1 MDIRERDR
9 EVVQITDR
17 TTDDSHAG
25 VNLLL
30 ALVLGALIVFLVYL
44 VSSTAISTWYP
55 AQNTEYRVERNTTIM
70 PATPTT
76 APTADST
83 TQSQTTETTT
93 TMPESN
99 SIPPQG
105 ETNSQ

>member
-1 MDIRERDR
+1 MDIKERDR

-17 TTDDSHAG
+17 TDDSSAG

-55 AQNTEYRVERNTTIM
+55 AQNTVYRVERNTTITP
-70 PATPTT
+70 PAVTIPEIPTQSQST
-76 APTADST
+76 TTESTEST
-83 TQSQTTETTT
+83 TQS
-93 TMPESN
+93 ES
-99 SIPPQG
+99 
-105 ETNSQ
+105 SQ

>member
-1 MDIRERDR
+1 MDIKERDR
-9 EVVQITDR
+9 EVVQITEK
-17 TTDDSHAG
+17 TTDDSNAG

-70 PATPTT
+70 PAAPTT
-76 APTADST
+76 EST
-83 TQSQTTETTT
+83 TQSQTTESTTS
-93 TMPESN
+93 MPESN

-105 ETNSQ
+105 ETNSQQ